1 MVQILLLAV
10 FLLIAIDRKLA
21 RPKREGFT
29 LSKKYV
35 EKNGNEVFDDFY
47 VTMYDSLYNSTAK
60 DNFELLTIEENTN
73 LGKSSK
79 ILDVG
84 SGTGNLV
91 GYYNKNGYNIIGID
105 TSSAMIEKSKEK
117 FPEADFRKANV
128 LKQLLFNQNIFA
140 YYLYVFTIWLY

>member
-1 MVQILLLAV
+1 MIVYTI
-10 FLLIAIDRKLA
+10 I
-21 RPKREGFT
+21 
-29 LSKKYV
+29 
-35 EKNGNEVFDDFY
+35 
-47 VTMYDSLYNSTAK
+47 AK

-84 SGTGNLV
+84 CGTGNLV

-128 LKQLLFNQNIFA
+128 LETITFQPKTFSHITCMFYNLL
-140 YYLYVFTIWLY
+140 Y